1 MPVSIWS
8 FGYSCQNI
16 HGERNQPQFSNIISL
31 GEHVTNRTL
40 KQRIYCICTK
50 IYYTA
55 STAASAGPLID
66 TKQDSIRRRYPCS
79 GAMRWGW

>member
-1 MPVSIWS
+1 MSVSIWY
-8 FGYSCQNI
+8 FGYSCKI
-16 HGERNQPQFSNIISL
+16 LHGERNQPQFSNTISL
-31 GEHVTNRTL
+31 GEHVTSRTL
-40 KQRIYCICTK
+40 KQRIYNICIK

-55 STAASAGPLID
+55 STAASAGPLTN